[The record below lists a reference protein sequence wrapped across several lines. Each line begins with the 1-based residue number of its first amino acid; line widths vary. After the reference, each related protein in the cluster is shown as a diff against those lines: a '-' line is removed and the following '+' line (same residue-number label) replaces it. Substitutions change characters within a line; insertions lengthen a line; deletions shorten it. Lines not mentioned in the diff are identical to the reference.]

1 MVQVE
6 VKEQFYQGKISD
18 EQCEDVIVNTPD
30 FIGIVDGVT
39 SKSTFRFNGQTSGKL
54 AATMIASILKNSA
67 PEMTINQFVT
77 RVNSFF
83 AQFYEQVDFPYDKA
97 SQGLQAVTVVY
108 SRHYHQLWQIGDAQ
122 INLDGQMQPNTKPS
136 DDVLA
141 NFRSLILKTS
151 GLPNSALEPQAD
163 PGRQAILP
171 WLLKATQF
179 ANSADNEWGYAVLNG
194 APIPDALLKVT
205 TLDDAPHEIALASD
219 GYPEV
224 TLKLASTEA
233 ALANV
238 LANDPLCCQQYRS
251 TKGLVVG
258 NRSFDDRSYIR
269 FETTPD

>member
-1 MVQVE
+1 MVQVQ

-18 EQCEDVIVNTPD
+18 EQCEDVIINTSD

-54 AATMIASILKNSA
+54 ASTMIASILKNSA

-83 AQFYEQVDFPYDKA
+83 TQFYEQVDFPYDKA

-163 PGRQAILP
+163 PGRQAILS

-194 APIPDALLKVT
+194 DPIPDALLKVI
-205 TLDDAPHEIALASD
+205 TLDDGPHEIALASD

-224 TLKLASTEA
+224 TLELASTEA
-233 ALANV
+233 ALATV

-269 FETTPD
+269 FETTPG